1 MTPSTCF
8 ELCRSVFQ
16 SQAAPLD
23 LKEAALRALG
33 SVMLACPDMLKGRS
47 CQPILAASLKPEA
60 SPALKRAALNIVL
73 ELLNADE
80 EKLGNEQK
88 RKEQGQTTEKSKAKG
103 RSKKK
108 SEAVP
113 VINGE
118 QDSISITSSIVQ
130 VGSSDSPSQA
140 IQSQL
145 LECT

>member
-1 MTPSTCF
+1 M
-8 ELCRSVFQ
+8 
-16 SQAAPLD
+16 D

-33 SVMLACPDMLKGRS
+33 SVMLACPEMLKGRS

-80 EKLGNEQK
+80 QKLGEEQK
-88 RKEQGQTTEKSKAKG
+88 RKEEGQAKGKGKAKG
-103 RSKKK
+103 KAKRK

-118 QDSISITSSIVQ
+118 QDTISITSSIVQ
-130 VGSSDSPSQA
+130 VNLRSFPALSLILSSLAGFIAVIIYALP
-140 IQSQL
+140 
-145 LECT
+145 T